1 MTQQYPKEATRSC
14 GVATPIGNGSLYISR
29 REVDPAE
36 RKGERNPT
44 HERFEEKHRTSRQQQ
59 QQPAAAAA
67 AAAASASPHKIRLS
81 ADVSLPRSETLARG
95 LLNGRSRIPETA
107 FAGPLDGPAGSAL
120 DDPAGGAPA
129 ETGLLDALRYTASSS
144 TAGLSFLGVLAGALF
159 PQRAACT
166 TGSGPQTDASRPP
179 KGN

>member
-1 MTQQYPKEATRSC
+1 MVLQRQLVTEVCTLVGARWTQRSVKASETRHTN
-14 GVATPIGNGSLYISR
+14 VLKKNTERRGSS
-29 REVDPAE
+29 
-36 RKGERNPT
+36 
-44 HERFEEKHRTSRQQQ
+44 SQQ
-59 QQPAAAAA
+59 AAAAA